1 VPRVRVEDYEDF
13 ADNMELD
20 IQEDD
25 AVDRSG
31 RKVQPKHIPRQDKD
45 WEENRKALIQ
55 RKYGRDRD

>member
-1 VPRVRVEDYEDF
+1 MPRIRVEDYEDF
-13 ADNMELD
+13 EDAMELD
-20 IQEDD
+20 IDD
-25 AVDRSG
+25 DDPRDRAG